1 MTLTR
6 WTSMSLVT
14 AGVAAASGVL
24 LRGDIGPWLDVFA
37 LLLLG
42 TLPALRVVVLAVSWS
57 RTRDFAFAAAAVV
70 LLLLML
76 LGTMLVILLK

>member
-14 AGVAAASGVL
+14 AGVAAAMGVL
-24 LRGDIGPWLDVFA
+24 LRGDIGLWLDVFA

-42 TLPALRVVVLAVSWS
+42 ALPALRVVVLAVSWS

-76 LGTMLVILLK
+76 LGTILVIVLK